1 MVVALELV
9 SASKRLPSS
18 DTSKAIPS
26 HREGTL
32 FQACVIPNKQ
42 CTIGYGLINHS
53 PKKDMG
59 SLRGL
64 GPIMILEIV
73 RAPGPLGLRLYPVQ
87 IPILKF
93 RTTKCKHIFAM
104 EKKNQFNIFRIYSCF
119 ICLRKQALEMLD
131 KVFSSNIWV
140 QKPVQIQLAMTSS
153 VDLVPSGLSKNL
165 QYLLH
170 HCLAPLRR

>member
-104 EKKNQFNIFRIYSCF
+104 EKKINSIYLGS
-119 ICLRKQALEMLD
+119 I
-131 KVFSSNIWV
+131 
-140 QKPVQIQLAMTSS
+140 
-153 VDLVPSGLSKNL
+153 LVSFV
-165 QYLLH
+165 
-170 HCLAPLRR
+170 

>member
-153 VDLVPSGLSKNL
+153 VDLVPSG
-165 QYLLH
+165 
-170 HCLAPLRR
+170 PF